1 MNDNMQEDQP
11 EVSIHQEGISSQQE
25 NNEIKG
31 ETIQTTKRKTGK
43 LTKREIRELS
53 TTNHNINKWLS
64 KATIKKAENE
74 DMDEVVEAMETE
86 EIPDIGRASRIGKA
100 KAMET
105 HWMNIRMIESVVVD
119 IVMETEARVEAKD
132 IIEKVIEISVWKGS
146 INKIW
151 KELIGDNDIKVEI
164 VRRLEVEEKEILK
177 QARLE
182 KVKEKI
188 LLLQRKEVEE
198 QESGDDEVVKECNN
212 LESMMELEYERLES
226 MGEGREH
233 WPYGD

>member
-1 MNDNMQEDQP
+1 
-11 EVSIHQEGISSQQE
+11 
-25 NNEIKG
+25 
-31 ETIQTTKRKTGK
+31 
-43 LTKREIRELS
+43 
-53 TTNHNINKWLS
+53 
-64 KATIKKAENE
+64 
-74 DMDEVVEAMETE
+74 
-86 EIPDIGRASRIGKA
+86 
-100 KAMET
+100 
-105 HWMNIRMIESVVVD
+105 MNIRMIESVVVY

-226 MGEGREH
+226 MGEGRER

>member
-1 MNDNMQEDQP
+1 
-11 EVSIHQEGISSQQE
+11 
-25 NNEIKG
+25 
-31 ETIQTTKRKTGK
+31 
-43 LTKREIRELS
+43 
-53 TTNHNINKWLS
+53 
-64 KATIKKAENE
+64 
-74 DMDEVVEAMETE
+74 
-86 EIPDIGRASRIGKA
+86 
-100 KAMET
+100 
-105 HWMNIRMIESVVVD
+105 MNIRMIESVVVD

>member
-1 MNDNMQEDQP
+1 
-11 EVSIHQEGISSQQE
+11 
-25 NNEIKG
+25 
-31 ETIQTTKRKTGK
+31 
-43 LTKREIRELS
+43 
-53 TTNHNINKWLS
+53 
-64 KATIKKAENE
+64 
-74 DMDEVVEAMETE
+74 
-86 EIPDIGRASRIGKA
+86 
-100 KAMET
+100 
-105 HWMNIRMIESVVVD
+105 MNIRMIELVVD
-119 IVMETEARVEAKD
+119 IVMKTEARVEAKD
-132 IIEKVIEISVWKGS
+132 ILEKVIEISVWKGS